1 MKLKERF
8 HFSKDIFKAI
18 SQFGL
23 STWATRFS
31 TECFGGLEHCPR
43 LLQVY
48 NIVPGEDIEYTPY
61 GPRPEKARMFMEGI
75 AYHPG
80 FGIKDKPYT
89 LGKITIALSIMDGK
103 FDDVDS
109 KKKEIEAAAIERCTE
124 CAKEFGIPLVI
135 SDKIRFDY
143 YRHDWDPKKYEV
155 TIK

>member
-1 MKLKERF
+1 MRLKNRF

-61 GPRPEKARMFMEGI
+61 GPRPEKARMFMEGV

-80 FGIKDKPYT
+80 FGIKDKPYM
-89 LGKITIALSIMDGK
+89 LNKITIALSILSNDN
-103 FDDVDS
+103 
-109 KKKEIEAAAIERCTE
+109 
-124 CAKEFGIPLVI
+124 
-135 SDKIRFDY
+135 IRFDY
-143 YRHDWDPKKYEV
+143 YRHEWDPKKYE
-155 TIK
+155 TCNK